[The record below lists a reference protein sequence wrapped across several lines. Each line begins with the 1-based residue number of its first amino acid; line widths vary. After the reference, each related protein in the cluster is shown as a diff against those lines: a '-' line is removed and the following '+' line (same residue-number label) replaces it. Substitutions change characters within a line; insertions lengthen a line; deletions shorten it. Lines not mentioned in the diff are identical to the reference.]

1 MNRKS
6 WPFDWLLSV
15 SLRLVCCG
23 IVSKIIVKTFASPK
37 GYLSFSLF
45 PLNHHNYFEKHSKQ
59 NEKKKQNKKNKFLPG
74 AHLWGERAYRNNSNE
89 LKHKKES
96 IILSV
101 FENNIGLSR
110 DNETTPTPKI
120 NSKKTKKHYEERLT
134 MGRLEWKSFL
144 DPSTL
149 FSLNMKPVQR
159 RN

>member
-59 NEKKKQNKKNKFLPG
+59 NEKKKTKQKKQIFTWSASMGRTSLSQQ
-74 AHLWGERAYRNNSNE
+74 SNE

>member
-59 NEKKKQNKKNKFLPG
+59 NEKKKTKQKKTNFYLERIYG
-74 AHLWGERAYRNNSNE
+74 ANE
-89 LKHKKES
+89 PIATIATNESTKKS
-96 IILSV
+96 PLSC
-101 FENNIGLSR
+101 L
-110 DNETTPTPKI
+110 
-120 NSKKTKKHYEERLT
+120 NSKIISVYQGTTKQLPPPKLT
-134 MGRLEWKSFL
+134 QRKQKNIMKK
-144 DPSTL
+144 D
-149 FSLNMKPVQR
+149 SLWDV
-159 RN
+159 